1 MGWQVW
7 GRRWAGCKP
16 VAESRQPDVSHFPWA
31 LPVNNSIASAGS
43 LPDPSRR
50 NVVWSVSQ
58 VVLRWCFTLLLG
70 YRAKGIERLPAGS
83 GAVLVANH
91 QSNFDP
97 LLVGLPL
104 KRPVSFMARSTLFLI
119 PLIGWILRRTY
130 VVPIDREAARA
141 GAIREL
147 VARLEHGFLVGIFP
161 EGTRTSDGNLGEF
174 KPGFIA
180 VVRRS
185 RLPIVPVGIAG
196 AYEAYPRGH
205 LPRMGRVRLVFG
217 RPWQPDEYAE
227 LCERGREAELVAAV
241 RQRVQD
247 CVDEA
252 TLWREGQLVEAESSD

>member
-1 MGWQVW
+1 
-7 GRRWAGCKP
+7 
-16 VAESRQPDVSHFPWA
+16 
-31 LPVNNSIASAGS
+31 L
-43 LPDPSRR
+43 L
-50 NVVWSVSQ
+50 VV
-58 VVLRWCFTLLLG
+58 
-70 YRAKGIERLPAGS
+70 
-83 GAVLVANH
+83 NH

-104 KRPVSFMARSTLFLI
+104 KRPVSYMARSTLFPI
-119 PLIGWILRRTY
+119 PLIGWLLRNTY

-147 VARLEHGFLVGIFP
+147 VARLERGFLVGMFP
-161 EGTRTSDGNLGEF
+161 EGTRTADGRLGEF

-180 VVRRS
+180 LVRRS

-196 AYEAYPRGH
+196 AFEAYPRGH
-205 LPRMGRVRLVFG
+205 LPRMGRVRVVFG
-217 RPWQPDEYAE
+217 SPWQPGEYAE

-252 TLWREGQLVEAESSD
+252 TLWREDRLGPAG